1 MCKNNNSC
9 CYKKKKMLWNEN
21 NSCCFTTQVVGCF
34 LSICIYQIVFVICH
48 SLNKHYYQHTHFLCL
63 YSCQNTSLTRNVSRK
78 EKWKQALW
86 PITYFIHYSQQY
98 VWIRQEKSAIWYCQ
112 DFCIKQQWQHIS
124 LQWNQQKTQ
133 AQTNLISTISC
144 QKCTTKFYKFTTFFL
159 SLLSNFDKETCFIIV
174 ADYFLH
180 LCLYCETSFKILL
193 SFIITTN
200 LPIFIIISCSLVV

>member
-1 MCKNNNSC
+1 
-9 CYKKKKMLWNEN
+9 MLWNEN

-124 LQWNQQKTQ
+124 FTMKSTRNAITSTSHF
-133 AQTNLISTISC
+133 TN
-144 QKCTTKFYKFTTFFL
+144 FL
-159 SLLSNFDKETCFIIV
+159 SKMHNHILQIHNLFLVTFIKFWQGNMFHYCCWLLS
-174 ADYFLH
+174 
-180 LCLYCETSFKILL
+180 S
-193 SFIITTN
+193 
-200 LPIFIIISCSLVV
+200 P